1 MKKKIL
7 ALLLVTAMTAMSLT
21 ACGGQ
26 EDSSSNESST
36 GGASNS
42 VESSNTAESGAAA
55 PADDGKTYTIG
66 ICQLLEHVA
75 LDAATD
81 GFQDALKEKL
91 GDRVTFDEQ
100 LAQGEQPV
108 AATICNGFVSD
119 GVDLILA
126 NATAPLQSAAAATT
140 EIPILGTSVTDYGAA
155 LDVANWSGASGRNI
169 SGTSDLA
176 PISEQENI
184 LLELIPDVKQVGLL
198 YCSAETNSVFQI
210 DLFKAELEA
219 DGIAYK
225 EYAIADS
232 NEIQSVVTTA
242 ASECDALYIPTDN
255 TLAAATETVYNIVV
269 PAKIP
274 VIAGEEGI
282 CSGCGIATLSISY
295 YDLGYVTGEM
305 AYEILVEGADISTMD
320 VRYAPVTKKYN
331 AKICEELG
339 ITIPDDYVVIE

>member
-7 ALLLVTAMTAMSLT
+7 ALLLVTAMAAMSLT
-21 ACGGQ
+21 ACGNQSGAPSSGAS
-26 EDSSSNESST
+26 DSSESST
-36 GGASNS
+36 TP
-42 VESSNTAESGAAA
+42 EPGAAT
-55 PADDGKTYTIG
+55 PDDGKTYRIG
-66 ICQLLEHVA
+66 ICQLLEHEA

-81 GFQDALKEKL
+81 GFQDALREKL

-126 NATAPLQSAAAATT
+126 HATAPLQSAAAATT

-155 LDVANWSGASGRNI
+155 LDVADWSGASGRNI

-184 LLELIPDVKQVGLL
+184 LLELVPDVKQVGLL
-198 YCSAETNSVFQI
+198 YCSAETNSIFQI
-210 DLFKAELEA
+210 NMFKAELDA

-232 NEIQSVVTTA
+232 NEIQSVVSTA

-274 VIAGEEGI
+274 VITGEEGI
-282 CSGCGIATLSISY
+282 CKGCGVATLSISY

-305 AYEILVEGADISTMD
+305 AYEILVEGADISTME

-331 AKICEELG
+331 AKICEDLG
-339 ITIPDDYVVIE
+339 IAIPDGYEAVEQ

>member
-21 ACGGQ
+21 ACGSQ
-26 EDSSSNESST
+26 EGSSSNGSST

-55 PADDGKTYTIG
+55 PADDGRTYRIG

-155 LDVANWSGASGRNI
+155 LDVADWSGASGRNI

>member
-21 ACGGQ
+21 ACGDQGGTPSNG
-26 EDSSSNESST
+26 SSAANGSSVSTESS
-36 GGASNS
+36 
-42 VESSNTAESGAAA
+42 AAA
-55 PADDGKTYTIG
+55 PADDGKTYKIG

-81 GFQDALKEKL
+81 GFKDALTEKL

-126 NATAPLQSAAAATT
+126 NATSPLQSAAAATT

-155 LDVANWSGASGRNI
+155 LDVADWSGASGRNI

-225 EYAIADS
+225 EYGIADS

-242 ASECDALYIPTDN
+242 VSECDALYIPTDN

-269 PAKIP
+269 PAKVP

-305 AYEILVEGADISTMD
+305 AYEILVEGADISTME

-339 ITIPDDYVVIE
+339 ITIPADYVVIE